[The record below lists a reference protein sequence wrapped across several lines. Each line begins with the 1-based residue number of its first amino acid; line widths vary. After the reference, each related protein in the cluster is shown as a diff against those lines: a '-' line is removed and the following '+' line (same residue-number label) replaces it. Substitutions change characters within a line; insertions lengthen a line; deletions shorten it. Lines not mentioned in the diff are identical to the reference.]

1 MLLLSRIEVID
12 TNLYARIRARREE
25 LGMSQG
31 ELAKRLGYK
40 SRSTIAKIESGENDI
55 PQSKIEAFAD
65 ALSVTAAYLMGWE
78 DDPLPSNLIPLPG
91 TKRIPLLGTIA
102 CGNPITAIENPD
114 EFVLMPDNVHADFAL
129 RCQGDS
135 MINAR
140 ILDGD
145 VVYIQRQDEVD
156 NGDIAAVIIGDEA
169 TLKRVYLDKENNRLT
184 LMAENPAFPPLV
196 FQGADLEQ
204 VRILGKA
211 VAFLSRAV

>member
-78 DDPLPSNLIPLPG
+78 DNPLPSNLIPLPG

-145 VVYIQRQDEVD
+145 IVYIRRQDEVD

-204 VRILGKA
+204 VRIIGKA